1 MTVNSGASAPTSA
14 GAPERIQEGTM
25 TTDQPR
31 LAAEAGL
38 LTLDDVATMTGLA
51 PGSVRAY
58 HTQANKA
65 RREGGVLPTDMP
77 PPDVVVSRTPT
88 WHPATIEAW
97 MEARELRRRE
107 AAANGERWAQIPE
120 ERKAKE

>member
-51 PGSVRAY
+51 PGSGAIVIALFVPV
-58 HTQANKA
+58 Q
-65 RREGGVLPTDMP
+65 VP
-77 PPDVVVSRTPT
+77 
-88 WHPATIEAW
+88 
-97 MEARELRRRE
+97 
-107 AAANGERWAQIPE
+107 
-120 ERKAKE
+120 